1 MKAKDGLDLS
11 LFSWLD
17 SILFGTQTMT
27 ESVGKNLFL
36 VTQSSRGR
44 CCNPGHNFF
53 LCETAWFLSIDSA
66 MKVPNLSHFF
76 IFCFLWLPMLL
87 VPSAKIS
94 GATSRKTWIP
104 SIFFS
109 KIVTRLICFVLKN
122 SNLSAIFFPNT
133 LSYFFSLLTLTYILL
148 YSSFTNMYT
157 SGWNLKK
164 NALIYCLNY
173 LFFLHHKN
181 VNQMFYIWKTNLTS
195 GKILNTHAYSFP
207 HRNSALIAV
216 FLY

>member
-1 MKAKDGLDLS
+1 
-11 LFSWLD
+11 
-17 SILFGTQTMT
+17 
-27 ESVGKNLFL
+27 
-36 VTQSSRGR
+36 
-44 CCNPGHNFF
+44 
-53 LCETAWFLSIDSA
+53 
-66 MKVPNLSHFF
+66 MKVRNLSHFF
-76 IFCFLWLPMLL
+76 IFCFLWLLMLL

-94 GATSRKTWIP
+94 GATSRK
-104 SIFFS
+104 SKHFFS

-133 LSYFFSLLTLTYILL
+133 LSYFFPFWRWHIYCFTLVLPICTQRAII
-148 YSSFTNMYT
+148 
-157 SGWNLKK
+157 WKK

-181 VNQMFYIWKTNLTS
+181 VNQIFYIWKTNLTC

>member
-44 CCNPGHNFF
+44 CCYPGHIF

-94 GATSRKTWIP
+94 GATSWKTWNP

-109 KIVTRLICFVLKN
+109 KIVTRLIGFVLKN

-133 LSYFFSLLTLTYILL
+133 LSYFFP
-148 YSSFTNMYT
+148 F
-157 SGWNLKK
+157 WRWH
-164 NALIYCLNY
+164 IYCFTLV
-173 LFFLHHKN
+173 LPICT
-181 VNQMFYIWKTNLTS
+181 QRAIIWKKKCFDL
-195 GKILNTHAYSFP
+195 LP
-207 HRNSALIAV
+207 
-216 FLY
+216 